1 MWDQNSSIYT
11 LKIEPRPILND
22 ISIVIPTLGRP
33 ILEQCLY
40 WIAVGSAWPAN
51 LIVIDQGSN
60 EDVKAWAQYLQG
72 MGLRIGHFPAKPQG
86 RKSPAIN
93 LGLKQVKTRFFTITD
108 DDCFV
113 NSDWL
118 LNITLYL
125 RKHGDV
131 VVTGRV
137 ETIGDDIVNEVTSM
151 MPAVYLKP
159 KLKFDSMS
167 GGNMGSSMAVIE
179 RAGLFDED
187 LCLKNAED
195 AEWAY
200 RVLRKGIPI
209 VYSPDVFLR
218 HVGWRDPTK
227 RVEQYTNYA
236 RSHGGFYGKYIR
248 KGDLFIAARMIVHH
262 YRALR
267 WWIKGK
273 VKKDSELAVL
283 GRAYFTGLLPGIL
296 AGIRSKNGV
305 IITNG

>member
-11 LKIEPRPILND
+11 MKIEPRPILDD

-33 ILEQCLY
+33 ILEQSLY

-51 LIVIDQGSN
+51 LIVIDQGIN
-60 EDVKAWAQYLQG
+60 EDVKDWIQYLG
-72 MGLRIGHFPAKPQG
+72 GLGFNIRHYPVKPQG

-93 LGLKQVKTRFFTITD
+93 LGLKQVTTRFFTITD

-113 NSDWL
+113 DADWL
-118 LNITLYL
+118 ANMAKKL
-125 RKHGDV
+125 RQYGDA

-137 ETIGDDIVNEVTSM
+137 ETIGDDIVNEVTSTV
-151 MPAVYLKP
+151 PAVYLKP
-159 KLKFDSMS
+159 RLKFDSMS

-200 RVLRKGIPI
+200 RVLRKGVPI
-209 VYSPDVFLR
+209 VYSPDICIR

-262 YRALR
+262 YRAFRR
-267 WWIKGK
+267 WMLGKMKG
-273 VKKDSELAVL
+273 DFESELL
-283 GRAYFTGLLPGIL
+283 GKIYLTNLIPGII
-296 AGIRSKNGV
+296 AGCQSIYGIVDPNE
-305 IITNG
+305 